1 MPDRIAGQIGLAF
14 VSTTSCYH
22 KLHRIAGRKNVEIFF
37 RDVVKS
43 VFKKLTF

>member
-1 MPDRIAGQIGLAF
+1 MPDRIAGQIGLGF
-14 VSTTSCYH
+14 VSTTSYHH
-22 KLHRIAGRKNVEIFF
+22 KLHRSASRKNVEKFF